1 MISNSI
7 PRHCENG
14 HEFYKSSN
22 CSTCPRCEDERKSKY
37 DFFSILVAPARRA
50 LESLEIKNIEDLSK
64 YTEKEILSLHGMGKS
79 TLPILHDLLI
89 KAGLS
94 FKK

>member
-7 PRHCENG
+7 RRHCENG

-22 CSTCPRCEDERKSKY
+22 CSTCPRCEDERKSKD

-50 LESLEIKNIEDLSK
+50 LESLEIKSIEDLSK
-64 YTEKEILSLHGMGKS
+64 YTEKEILSLHGVGKS
-79 TLPILHDLLI
+79 TLPILHDLLT